1 MKKWNIRGNVL
12 RKWLLS
18 YLLVL
23 LAPLVGTVLTYT
35 YTHQTLARE
44 VAATKS
50 HAIGMSLCTAAAD
63 RGRTRISAAFK
74 PMM

>member
-44 VAATKS
+44 VAAATGLNKNE
-50 HAIGMSLCTAAAD
+50 LYNAAL
-63 RGRTRISAAFK
+63 RLEK
-74 PMM
+74 E

>member
-35 YTHQTLARE
+35 YTHQTLAR
-44 VAATKS
+44 
-50 HAIGMSLCTAAAD
+50 
-63 RGRTRISAAFK
+63 
-74 PMM
+74 